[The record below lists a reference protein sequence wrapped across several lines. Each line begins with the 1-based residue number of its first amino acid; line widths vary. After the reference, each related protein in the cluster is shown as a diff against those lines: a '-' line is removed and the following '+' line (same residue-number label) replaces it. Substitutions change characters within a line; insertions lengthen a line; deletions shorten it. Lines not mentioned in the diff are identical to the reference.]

1 MWPLRCSRG
10 SAPSILSLGRLGL
23 VPSPALAPCVV
34 WDALILPRSCLETCD
49 DTVEPQEAA
58 EAADKEES
66 ALHCLW
72 VDKFTPR
79 RYMELLS
86 DDVSS

>member
-1 MWPLRCSRG
+1 MRL
-10 SAPSILSLGRLGL
+10 ASLG
-23 VPSPALAPCVV
+23 VIPSPALTPWVV
-34 WDALILPRSCLETCD
+34 WGKLVLSCSCLESETSAESP
-49 DTVEPQEAA
+49 EPNGEA
-58 EAADKEES
+58 EPADEEES

-86 DDVSS
+86 DDVRC